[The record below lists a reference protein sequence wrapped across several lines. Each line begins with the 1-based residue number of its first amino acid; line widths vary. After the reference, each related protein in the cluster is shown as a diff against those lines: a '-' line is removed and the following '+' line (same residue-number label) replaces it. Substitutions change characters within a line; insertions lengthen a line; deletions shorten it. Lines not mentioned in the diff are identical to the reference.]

1 MTLVCRHCEALNLD
15 GATHCRACGGNFSL
29 GGPRLATEIGR
40 FWTRPIVLAAISCP
54 IWAPIVYWPLAF
66 LVDPSGRSEVFGKV
80 LITLVFVV
88 PALGAVPILAS
99 PGIPNVGKGLAI
111 PVYYFVALII
121 VGVWGLF
128 ARAGWCQFL
137 DYLKWHHCIGH

>member
-54 IWAPIVYWPLAF
+54 ISAPIVYWPLAF

-80 LITLVFVV
+80 LITLGPVHNQTILV
-88 PALGAVPILAS
+88 PS
-99 PGIPNVGKGLAI
+99 GLSQE
-111 PVYYFVALII
+111 
-121 VGVWGLF
+121 
-128 ARAGWCQFL
+128 ARIDAKDATQ
-137 DYLKWHHCIGH
+137 